1 MENVIS
7 PKYLMKLIS
16 DIETAL
22 WNQFQTSKYRNV
34 RFYIEKWHKH
44 NDGYNFNDYWEN
56 FTIYEDNNKNIDLTK
71 TLNNIDGETLLKIAI
86 DLGVDTPDFIP
97 SIPTFR
103 NEIKTEYPSASS
115 TFESAFKKIE
125 SEPNIAIG
133 LANSALESIIKEIL
147 KDERIN
153 SKIKNNKTLYDLTSE
168 ILKVFQYY
176 PNSDMPDEIKTI
188 GSSLL
193 AISQGIEKLRSDKTD
208 FHGKTK
214 DDYKIEDS
222 IYTYFVV
229 NCVTSIGLFINSYY
243 KTKFPKPV
251 VESEAP
257 TIEEDI
263 LPF

>member
-1 MENVIS
+1 MENNIS
-7 PKYLMKLIS
+7 PIYLMKLIS
-16 DIETAL
+16 NIETAL

-34 RFYIEKWHKH
+34 RFYIEKWHKSSE
-44 NDGYNFNDYWEN
+44 GYRINEYWEN
-56 FTIYEDNNKNIDLTK
+56 FSIYEDNNNNIDLVK
-71 TLNNIDGETLLKIAI
+71 TLHNIDGDTLLKIAI
-86 DLGVDTPDFIP
+86 DLGIDTPDFIP

-103 NEIKTEYPSASS
+103 NEIKAEYPSASS

-125 SEPNIAIG
+125 SEPSIAIG

-147 KDERIN
+147 KDNRI
-153 SKIKNNKTLYDLTSE
+153 STKIKSNRTLYNLTSE
-168 ILKVFQYY
+168 ILKIFQYY

-193 AISQGIEKLRSDKTD
+193 AISRGIEKLRSDKTD

-214 DDYKIEDS
+214 DDYKIEDP

-243 KTKFPKPV
+243 KTKFPKINIE
-251 VESEAP
+251 VERETA
-257 TIEEDI
+257 EDDF